1 MAKLSG
7 YTPTVSGS
15 CFDNRPSV
23 AKFYNLTS
31 WSNDKGAEFVESN
44 NVQFKQFIVWDQY
57 SEGINTMTIK
67 NNQDGNTPYKSTFYS
82 DSIGSSIT
90 DSYVIGNSLNN
101 QRSYTPGK
109 LINFN

>member
-1 MAKLSG
+1 
-7 YTPTVSGS
+7 
-15 CFDNRPSV
+15 
-23 AKFYNLTS
+23 
-31 WSNDKGAEFVESN
+31 
-44 NVQFKQFIVWDQY
+44 
-57 SEGINTMTIK
+57 MTIK

>member
-1 MAKLSG
+1 M
-7 YTPTVSGS
+7 
-15 CFDNRPSV
+15 
-23 AKFYNLTS
+23 TS